1 MAPTTIGTDIVKQ
14 NYTKAIG
21 CLRSVCKIEIDTKGS
36 ESSKSVGELLIRL
49 NGKNITCWSLN
60 YLPGKVELVVSQNK
74 FNEAKGI
81 ISSIFDKMEIMDY
94 PALISLIGYLEIENL
109 KFNLLAKIELND
121 DLIVLSKTPH
131 SIQLLCKN
139 DDIQSI
145 LVKLSKL
152 VNSKQIKSN

>member
-1 MAPTTIGTDIVKQ
+1 M
-14 NYTKAIG
+14 
-21 CLRSVCKIEIDTKGS
+21 
-36 ESSKSVGELLIRL
+36 
-49 NGKNITCWSLN
+49 
-60 YLPGKVELVVSQNK
+60 
-74 FNEAKGI
+74 
-81 ISSIFDKMEIMDY
+81 
-94 PALISLIGYLEIENL
+94 IGYLEIENL

-139 DDIQSI
+139 DDIKSV